1 VPEVNVNETTR
12 RFLRNHSL
20 SIILLSVLL
29 LQTIVYLTTV
39 QPFLPKQDETR
50 FVISEFVL
58 SILADTYGM
67 LLIVLLSKWFFEKG
81 SREVDRDA
89 HG

>member
-1 VPEVNVNETTR
+1 MNETTR

>member
-1 VPEVNVNETTR
+1 VNVNDSTR

-29 LQTIVYLTTV
+29 LQTILYLTTV
-39 QPFLPKQDETR
+39 QPFLPKQDQTR
-50 FVISEFVL
+50 FVISEYFL

-81 SREVDRDA
+81 SREVDKDADGGRD
-89 HG
+89 